1 MSLLKRLVFAGHRGA
16 ARLRLH
22 VLPRHYYSNV
32 ADLHELEATRSTWAR
47 RSEMV
52 GVEWD
57 VAAQERALREIC
69 LRRRDEYEANETYR
83 SALKGKFGLG
93 YGPVEAQVLHAV
105 VRHFKPR
112 RIIEVGSGVSTACL
126 RAAAGLNAREAG
138 SKARITC
145 IEPYPSDALKALD
158 GVDLVSRPV
167 QTVPPAVFEELGEG
181 DLLFIDSSHSAKTG
195 SDVVHLFL
203 EVLPRLR
210 PGVVVHLHD
219 IYLPYDYSPMSL
231 KTLWHWNETAF
242 LHALLIHNRRLKAL
256 FCLSL
261 LHHDRC
267 EVLRE
272 LFPGYDPEPMTD
284 GLVTDAVGPMEYP
297 SRHFPCSTYLQTASG

>member
-1 MSLLKRLVFAGHRGA
+1 MSLLKRLAFAVHRGA

-47 RSEMV
+47 RSEMA

-57 VAAQERALREIC
+57 VATQERALREIC
-69 LRRRDEYEANETYR
+69 LPCRDEYGANETYR
-83 SALKGKFGLG
+83 SAVTGKFGPG

-105 VRHFKPR
+105 VRHFRPR

-126 RAAAGLNAREAG
+126 RAAVGLNARDAG
-138 SKARITC
+138 SRARITC

-158 GVDLVSRPV
+158 DVDLVSRPV
-167 QTVPPAVFEELGEG
+167 QSVPPAVFEELGEG

-195 SDVVHLFL
+195 SDVACLFL

-210 PGVVVHLHD
+210 PGVVVHVHD

-242 LHALLIHNRRLKAL
+242 LHALLIHNRRLKTL

-272 LFPGYDPEPMTD
+272 LFPGYDPESMID
-284 GLVTDAVGPMEYP
+284 GLVTDAVGPLEYP
-297 SRHFPCSTYLQTASG
+297 SRHFPCATYLQITI

>member
-1 MSLLKRLVFAGHRGA
+1 MSLTKRLVFAVHRGA
-16 ARLRLH
+16 ARLGLH

-32 ADLHELEATRSTWAR
+32 VDPNELGATRSDWAR
-47 RSEMV
+47 RSEMA

-57 VAAQERALREIC
+57 VATQERALREIC
-69 LRRRDEYEANETYR
+69 LPSRDEYGANETYR
-83 SALKGKFGLG
+83 SAVKGKFGPG

-105 VRHFKPR
+105 VRHFGPG

-126 RAAAGLNAREAG
+126 RAAAELNARDAG
-138 SKARITC
+138 SRARITC
-145 IEPYPSDALKALD
+145 IEPHPSDALKALGD
-158 GVDLVSRPV
+158 VDLVSRPV
-167 QTVPPAVFEELGEG
+167 QGVPPAVFEELGEG

-195 SDVVHLFL
+195 SDVAYLFL

-210 PGVVVHLHD
+210 SGVVVHVHD

-242 LHALLIHNRRLKAL
+242 LHALLIHNQRLKML

-261 LHHDRC
+261 LHHDRR

-284 GLVTDAVGPMEYP
+284 GLVTDAVGPLEYP
-297 SRHFPCSTYLQTASG
+297 SRHFPCAAYLQVTV

>member
-1 MSLLKRLVFAGHRGA
+1 M
-16 ARLRLH
+16 
-22 VLPRHYYSNV
+22 
-32 ADLHELEATRSTWAR
+32 
-47 RSEMV
+47 
-52 GVEWD
+52 
-57 VAAQERALREIC
+57 
-69 LRRRDEYEANETYR
+69 
-83 SALKGKFGLG
+83 GKFGPG

-105 VRHFKPR
+105 VRHFRPR

-126 RAAAGLNAREAG
+126 RAAAGLNARDAG
-138 SKARITC
+138 SRARITC
-145 IEPYPSDALKALD
+145 IEPYPSDALKALGD
-158 GVDLVSRPV
+158 VDLVSRPV
-167 QTVPPAVFEELGEG
+167 QSVPAAVFEELGEG

-195 SDVVHLFL
+195 SDVAYLFL

-210 PGVVVHLHD
+210 PGVVVHVHD

-242 LHALLIHNRRLKAL
+242 LHALLIHNRRLKTL

-261 LHHDRC
+261 LHHDRR

-284 GLVTDAVGPMEYP
+284 GLVTDAVGPLEYP
-297 SRHFPCSTYLQTASG
+297 SRHFPCAAYLQVTR

>member
-1 MSLLKRLVFAGHRGA
+1 MSLLKRLVFAGHRTA
-16 ARLRLH
+16 ARLHLH

-32 ADLHELEATRSTWAR
+32 VDLHELEETRSTWAR
-47 RSEMV
+47 RSEMA

-57 VAAQERALREIC
+57 IAAQERALREIC
-69 LRRRDEYEANETYR
+69 LPRRDEYGANETYR
-83 SALKGKFGLG
+83 AAVAGEFGPG
-93 YGPVEAQVLHAV
+93 YGPVEAQALHAV
-105 VRHFKPR
+105 VRHFRPR

-126 RAAAGLNAREAG
+126 RAAVELNARDAG
-138 SKARITC
+138 SRARITC
-145 IEPYPSDALKALD
+145 IEPYPSAALQALH

-167 QTVPPAVFEELGEG
+167 QTVAPAVFEELGEG
-181 DLLFIDSSHSAKTG
+181 DFLLIDSSHSAKTG
-195 SDVVHLFL
+195 SDVVYLLL

-210 PGVVVHLHD
+210 PGVIVHLHD

-242 LHALLIHNRRLKAL
+242 LHALLIHSRRLKTL

-267 EVLRE
+267 EVLCE

-284 GLVTDAVGPMEYP
+284 GLVTDAVGPLGYP
-297 SRHFPCSTYLQTASG
+297 SRHFPSAIYLRIESE

>member
-1 MSLLKRLVFAGHRGA
+1 MSLLKRLVFAGHRAA
-16 ARLRLH
+16 ARLGLH

-47 RSEMV
+47 RSEMA

-57 VAAQERALREIC
+57 IAVQERTLREVC
-69 LRRRDEYEANETYR
+69 LPCRDEYAANETYQ
-83 SALKGKFGLG
+83 AAVAGEFGPG

-105 VRHFKPR
+105 VRHFRPR
-112 RIIEVGSGVSTACL
+112 RVIEVGSGVSTACL
-126 RAAAGLNAREAG
+126 RAAAGLNARDAG
-138 SKARITC
+138 SRARITC
-145 IEPYPSDALKALD
+145 IEPYPSDALKALGD
-158 GVDLVSRPV
+158 VDLVSRPV

-203 EVLPRLR
+203 EILPRLR
-210 PGVVVHLHD
+210 PGVVVHVHD

-242 LHALLIHNRRLKAL
+242 LHALLIHNRRLKTL

-267 EVLRE
+267 EVLEE
-272 LFPGYDPEPMTD
+272 LFPGYDPEPMID
-284 GLVTDAVGPMEYP
+284 GLVTDAVGPLGYP
-297 SRHFPCSTYLQTASG
+297 SRHFPCATYLQSCA